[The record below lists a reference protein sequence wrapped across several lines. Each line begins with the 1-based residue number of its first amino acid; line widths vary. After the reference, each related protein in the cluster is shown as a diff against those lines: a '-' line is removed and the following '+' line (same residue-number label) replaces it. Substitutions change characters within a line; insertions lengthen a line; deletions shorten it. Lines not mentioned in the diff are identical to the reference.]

1 MLFMQVTGFW
11 DVWFFQLPCGLL
23 MVMDYLNISNLYFKY
38 LFVLEEQ
45 VVGLLSLNV
54 INIVMVYLF
63 LLVKSLSWQ
72 AAVAS

>member
-1 MLFMQVTGFW
+1 
-11 DVWFFQLPCGLL
+11 
-23 MVMDYLNISNLYFKY
+23 MVMDYLDISNLYFKY